1 MLRAVSLLLL
11 ANIATLRTILR
22 LLLVISAV
30 LRMIPRLSL
39 VKTLFCRAN
48 SLVLL
53 VKMEGVPHAVA
64 LGVEILLV
72 ILVWRYFYGHIFHNF
87 QAEAV

>member
-1 MLRAVSLLLL
+1 MRKILLLLL
-11 ANIATLRTILR
+11 AKSAVLRMI
-22 LLLVISAV
+22 LLLSLVEAAV